1 MAKVRLAPA
10 NSFLIS
16 RYLCGMITFRQR
28 LMKLVYPVV
37 MALNKFAG
45 KSNKTIKNTSV
56 TTPNESFYDLEI
68 ELNNGSLFPLS
79 QTKGRKVLIVNTAS
93 DCGYTGQYKELQ
105 ELWQKFS
112 DKLVVIGF
120 PSNDFKEQEKGS
132 DEEIAAFCQ
141 VNYGVTFPLAKKS
154 AVTGNEQNPVFRWL
168 SDKKMNGWN
177 DQVPAWNFSKYLV
190 NEEGV
195 LVRYFDPGV
204 SPMSNELLDLL
215 KK

>member
-1 MAKVRLAPA
+1 
-10 NSFLIS
+10 
-16 RYLCGMITFRQR
+16 
-28 LMKLVYPVV
+28 MKLVYPLV
-37 MALNKFAG
+37 MAMNNLTG
-45 KSNKTIKNTSV
+45 KTNKTIKNKSV
-56 TTPNESFYDLEI
+56 IPPNESIYDLAVT
-68 ELNNGSLFPLS
+68 LNNGQALNLS
-79 QTKGRKVLIVNTAS
+79 ELKGKKILLVNTAS

-105 ELWQKFS
+105 ELSQQFS
-112 DKLVVIGF
+112 NRLVVIGF

-154 AVTGNEQNPVFRWL
+154 AVTGDEQNSVFRWL
-168 SDKKMNGWN
+168 SDKTKNGWN
-177 DQVPAWNFSKYLV
+177 EQAPTWNFSKYLV

-204 SPMSNELLDLL
+204 SPMSNEVLDLL